1 MKQTTGKNEYVNWMR
16 NGLTVSKQ
24 LQLIWCIS
32 LILKTILIQENW
44 NNRIAIIASQHFTMI
59 GLITLNIQQ
68 LEKVAIFTC
77 IKIEV

>member
-1 MKQTTGKNEYVNWMR
+1 MKQTNGKNEYVNWMR

-32 LILKTILIQENW
+32 LILKTILIQENR

-68 LEKVAIFTC
+68 LEKSLYSPA
-77 IKIEV
+77 

>member
-1 MKQTTGKNEYVNWMR
+1 MKQTNGKNEYVNSMR

-68 LEKVAIFTC
+68 LEKSLYSPA
-77 IKIEV
+77 